1 MSSVG
6 SSLPFLDVL
15 REDLVVIGSKLLG
28 LLEARN
34 LGLLGK
40 LLSSESLLSN
50 ESLDLRALV
59 EGLVTLLNFAA
70 DDVLSDII
78 LLAESEDL
86 TDSAGSLGSLSAG
99 LGVSGNAIDVSIT
112 LLDDGESNDGKI
124 GTADATTDRLSLSLA
139 SSSGSVGCGPY
150 IKNFIRFS
158 IN

>member
-1 MSSVG
+1 MSSV
-6 SSLPFLDVL
+6 SSDLSLLDVL
-15 REDLVVIGSKLLG
+15 GEDLIVIGSELLG
-28 LLEARN
+28 LLEACN

-50 ESLDLRALV
+50 ESLDLRAFV

-112 LLDDGESNDGKI
+112 LLDDGKSNDGKI
-124 GTADATTDRLSLSLA
+124 RAADATTD
-139 SSSGSVGCGPY
+139 
-150 IKNFIRFS
+150 
-158 IN
+158 